1 MNFEHARFQ
10 MVTQQ
15 VRSFDVLDDAVLEVM
30 NQLPREHFV
39 PEAWRDAAYADAGVP
54 IGHGQRTFSPRIDG
68 RILQAVSVQAGD
80 RVLEIGTGSGYLA
93 ACMALLGGHVSTLE
107 RVGELAEAAR
117 NNLRQAGID
126 RVTVHEAEAPAG
138 LPDER
143 FDVIVLGGAINRGSK
158 ALEQLL
164 DLEGRLF
171 VVEGDAPAMTARLVQ
186 RAAEDRWYAE
196 DLLETQ
202 MPYLVNFEPKPSF
215 KF

>member
-1 MNFEHARFQ
+1 MYFFFNDTATAEIYTLSLH
-10 MVTQQ
+10 
-15 VRSFDVLDDAVLEVM
+15 DA
-30 NQLPREHFV
+30 LPIF
-39 PEAWRDAAYADAGVP
+39 
-54 IGHGQRTFSPRIDG
+54 GHGQHTFSPRIDG
-68 RILQAVSVQAGD
+68 RILQAVSVQTGD

-93 ACMALLGGHVSTLE
+93 ACMALLGGHVTTLE
-107 RVGELAEAAR
+107 RVGALAEAAR
-117 NNLRQAGID
+117 NNLRQAGVD

-143 FDVIVLGGAINRGSK
+143 FDVIVVGGAINRGSK

-171 VVEGDAPAMTARLVQ
+171 VVEGAAPAMTARLVQ

-202 MPYLVNFEPKPSF
+202 LPYLVNFEPKQSF
-215 KF
+215 EF

>member
-1 MNFEHARFQ
+1 MNFEQARHQ

-30 NQLPREHFV
+30 NLLPREHFV

-54 IGHGQRTFSPRIDG
+54 IGHGQRSFSPRIDG
-68 RILQAVSVQAGD
+68 RILQAAAVQAGD

-93 ACMALLGGHVSTLE
+93 ACMALLGGHVTTLE
-107 RVGELAEAAR
+107 RVSELAEAAR
-117 NNLRQAGID
+117 NNLRQAGVD
-126 RVTVHEAEAPAG
+126 RVTVHEAEAPAA

-143 FDVIVLGGAINRGSK
+143 FDVIVVGGAIARGSK

-171 VVEGDAPAMTARLVQ
+171 VVEGTAPAMTARLVQ

-202 MPYLVNFEPKPSF
+202 LPYLVNFEPQPSF
-215 KF
+215 EF